1 MSGPKD
7 TIGGLTDHLG
17 VLAHDEKVNQ
27 AMRMLVTILDIRIA
41 EKKEDLC
48 NMAANRENF
57 ALYYIVDQSRVEA
70 MQQQRGQI
78 IGYLEVAAS
87 TQTPD

>member
-1 MSGPKD
+1 MSGPQD
-7 TIGGLTDHLG
+7 IIGGLTDHLG

-27 AMRMLVTILDIRIA
+27 ALQTLVTILDMHIA
-41 EKKEDLC
+41 RKKEDLC
-48 NMAANRENF
+48 NMAAYRENF

-70 MQQQRGQI
+70 MQHQRGQI
-78 IGYLEVAAS
+78 IGYLEAAAS